1 VEVSPRIEFTLP
13 TIWSVARAEAPEVV
27 TSAWIDEQLAETFE
41 RCGVRPGLLESVAGI
56 VERRWWP
63 ESVTFDEAAAL
74 AGQRALELAG
84 VDPSDVDLLISTSV
98 CKHHLEPS
106 VACSV
111 HHRLDLG
118 PECVNFDL
126 GNACLGFVNAM
137 QVGAMAIETGQARSV
152 LIVDGE
158 GSRHTQLATIERLRQ
173 PTATAMD
180 VFDQFASLTL
190 GSGGAAMVMGGPR
203 EGGHRFLGGISRAAT
218 VHHDL
223 CVGDLETMRTDTA
236 ALLVNGLALA
246 REAFDASVEAGWDWE
261 TCDHYVMHQ
270 VSAVHTRKLC
280 ELLGVDMDLVPLTY
294 PGFGNMGPAAVPY
307 TLSTIA
313 DQIAPGERVLLMGIG
328 SGLNCAAAELIW

>member
-1 VEVSPRIEFTLP
+1 MAVRPRIEYTRS
-13 TIWSVARAEAPEVV
+13 TIWSVAHAEAPEVV
-27 TSAWIDEQLAETFE
+27 TSAWIDEQLADTFE
-41 RCGVRPGLLESVAGI
+41 RCGIRPGLLESVAGI

-63 ESVTFDEAAAL
+63 EEVSFDEAAAM
-74 AGQRALELAG
+74 AGVRALEQADLA
-84 VDPSDVDLLISTSV
+84 PSDVDLLISTSV

-106 VACSV
+106 VACAV
-111 HHRLDLG
+111 HFRLGLG

-137 QVGAMAIETGQARSV
+137 QVGAMAIETGHASTV

-158 GSRHTQLATIERLRQ
+158 GSRFTQLATIERLRQ
-173 PTATAMD
+173 PTTTALD

-190 GSGGAAMVMGGPR
+190 GSGAAAMVMGAPR
-203 EGGHRFLGGISRAAT
+203 AGSHRFVGGLSRAAT
-218 VHHDL
+218 VNHDL
-223 CVGDLETMRTDTA
+223 CVGDLDTMRTDTA
-236 ALLVNGLALA
+236 ALLENGLALA
-246 REAFDASVEAGWDWE
+246 RDAFEASVEAGWNWE
-261 TCDHYVMHQ
+261 RCDRFVMHQ

-307 TLSTIA
+307 TLSTVAHEIG
-313 DQIAPGERVLLMGIG
+313 DGERVLLMGIG

>member
-1 VEVSPRIEFTLP
+1 MVVSPRIDYTRP
-13 TIWSVARAEAPEVV
+13 TVWSVGHAEAPEVV
-27 TSAWIDEQLAETFE
+27 TSAWIDEQLADTFE
-41 RCGVRPGLLESVAGI
+41 RCGIRPGLLESVAGI
-56 VERRWWP
+56 VQRRWWP
-63 ESVTFDEAAAL
+63 EDVTFDEAAAL
-74 AGQRALELAG
+74 AGRRALELAELA
-84 VDPSDVDLLISTSV
+84 PSDVDLLISTSV

-111 HHRLDLG
+111 HHRLGLG

-137 QVGAMAIETGQARSV
+137 QVGAMAIETGQARTV

-158 GSRHTQLATIERLRQ
+158 GSRHTQLATIDRLRS
-173 PTATAMD
+173 PETTAMD

-203 EGGHRFLGGISRAAT
+203 AGGHRFLGGISRAAT

-223 CVGDLETMRTDTA
+223 CVGDLDTMRTDTA
-236 ALLVNGLALA
+236 ALLENGLALA
-246 REAFDASVEAGWDWE
+246 RDAFEASVADGWEWE
-261 TCDHYVMHQ
+261 TCDRYVMHQ

-307 TLSTIA
+307 TLSTVA
-313 DQIAPGERVLLMGIG
+313 DAIGDGERVLLMGIG

>member
-1 VEVSPRIEFTLP
+1 MSVSNRLEFLRP
-13 TIWSVARAEAPEVV
+13 TIWSVGHAEAPEVV
-27 TSAWIDEQLAETFE
+27 TSAWIDEQLAETYD
-41 RCGVRPGLLESVAGI
+41 RCGIRPGLLESVAGI

-63 ESVTFDEAAAL
+63 EEVTFDEAAAK
-74 AGQRALELAG
+74 AGVRALELAE
-84 VDPSDVDLLISTSV
+84 VDPSEVDLLISTSV

-111 HHRLDLG
+111 HFRLGLG
-118 PECVNFDL
+118 PECINYDL

-137 QVGAMAIETGQARSV
+137 EVGAMAIETGHADTV

-158 GSRHTQLATIERLRQ
+158 GSRFTQLATIERLRQ

-190 GSGGAAMVMGGPR
+190 GSGAAAMVMGGPR
-203 EGGHRFLGGISRAAT
+203 DGAHRFLGGISRAAT
-218 VHHDL
+218 QNHDL
-223 CVGDLETMRTDTA
+223 CVGDLDTMRTDTA
-236 ALLVNGLALA
+236 ALLENGLALA
-246 REAFDASVEAGWDWE
+246 HEAFKASVDAGWEWM
-261 TCDHYVMHQ
+261 TCDRFVMHQ
-270 VSAVHTRKLC
+270 VSAVHTRRLC

-307 TLSTIA
+307 TLSTVA